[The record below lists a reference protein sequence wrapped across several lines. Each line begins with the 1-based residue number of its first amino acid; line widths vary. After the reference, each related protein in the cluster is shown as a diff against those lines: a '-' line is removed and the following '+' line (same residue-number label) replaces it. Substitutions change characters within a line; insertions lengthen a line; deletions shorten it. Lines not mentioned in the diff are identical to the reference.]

1 MYDAVHVLLND
12 SLLIVYADSW
22 GTLGG
27 GKIWIWV
34 TLKRVER
41 KSKDFYLARIGLC

>member
-1 MYDAVHVLLND
+1 MYDAVHVLLNY
-12 SLLIVYADSW
+12 SLLIVCSW
-22 GTLGG
+22 GTLVGG
-27 GKIWIWV
+27 TIWIWV